1 MVLGLDSQKII
12 KHQALC
18 VLPVVLHLN
27 HHLLITLVNIL
38 LRPLAEVQ
46 LPRRC
51 RSLRRKTAKIPLKL
65 MMWSFSSP
73 LPLLS
78 GHPHLRSPES
88 GLFDL
93 NTTSQNLKRPRAPLN
108 SFLHERIFPTCH
120 LNLRLHRAHLASAL
134 PKPMVQIAA
143 R

>member
-1 MVLGLDSQKII
+1 MVLGSDSRKIII

-18 VLPVVLHLN
+18 VLPVVLHPN
-27 HHLLITLVNIL
+27 HPLLITLVNIL

-46 LPRRC
+46 LPRHC
-51 RSLRRKTAKIPLKL
+51 RSFLRRTAKILLKL
-65 MMWSFSSP
+65 MMWNFSLP

-78 GHPHLRSPES
+78 GHLHLRSPGF

-93 NTTSQNLKRPRAPLN
+93 NTSQNLKHPHAPLN
-108 SFLHERIFPTCH
+108 SFLHERIFPTCR
-120 LNLRLHRAHLASAL
+120 LNLRPHRAHLGSAL